1 MYTNNAR
8 NNNGL
13 IFMPIIVLILII
25 AMFVNIQNAYAESD
39 ILGIYNSLE
48 ESINIVNS
56 MEEEIIEPEV
66 IKDINAEESITQMNT
81 YISPV
86 AMQLSEDLEAK
97 RQEKIEERERLA
109 KLEAM
114 TVTSTQNIYYNEIN
128 VHTDLSVM
136 TTINADQMNEI
147 LDYWGKIRGGNM
159 PFAGK
164 GQMFIDAAKESGLD
178 PVYILAHAAFESGW
192 GTSYY
197 AKEHHNYFGIGA
209 FDRNPDNAINY
220 GHDGMSNGI
229 IKGAKW
235 IADNYYSV
243 GQTSLYGMRYSKS
256 GTHNYCSST
265 TWADNIASI
274 MRTSYKVIQS

>member
-1 MYTNNAR
+1 MYTNNVK
-8 NNNGL
+8 NNKKSSL
-13 IFMPIIVLILII
+13 SAIIIAFVLILAI
-25 AMFVNIQNAYAESD
+25 FLNNQNAYAESD
-39 ILGIYNSLE
+39 ILGFYNDLE
-48 ESINIVNS
+48 KSIDTVISKQEEQPKTEITLYNNTVYIPS
-56 MEEEIIEPEV
+56 ME
-66 IKDINAEESITQMNT
+66 QM
-81 YISPV
+81 I
-86 AMQLSEDLEAK
+86 AQEREAK
-97 RQEKIEERERLA
+97 IQKEIAEQERLEKIE
-109 KLEAM
+109 M
-114 TVTSTQNIYYNEIN
+114 TIARSTRNVQYNEIN
-128 VHTDLSVM
+128 TYTDLSIM
-136 TTINADQMNEI
+136 TTITVDEMNKI

-197 AKEHHNYFGIGA
+197 AKEYHNYFGIGA
-209 FDRNPDNAINY
+209 FDGNPDNAINY
-220 GHDGMSNGI
+220 GNDGMTNGI

-243 GQTSLYGMRYSKS
+243 GQTSLHTMRYSNS

-274 MRTSYKVIQS
+274 MSVSYKVIQS

>member
-1 MYTNNAR
+1 MYTNNVK
-8 NNNGL
+8 NNKKSSL
-13 IFMPIIVLILII
+13 SAIIIAFVLILAI
-25 AMFVNIQNAYAESD
+25 FLNNQNAYAESD
-39 ILGIYNSLE
+39 ILGFYNDLE
-48 ESINIVNS
+48 KSIDTVISKQEEQSKTEITLYNNTVYIPS
-56 MEEEIIEPEV
+56 ME
-66 IKDINAEESITQMNT
+66 QM
-81 YISPV
+81 I
-86 AMQLSEDLEAK
+86 AQEKEAK
-97 RQEKIEERERLA
+97 LQKEIAEQERLEKIE
-109 KLEAM
+109 M
-114 TVTSTQNIYYNEIN
+114 TIARSARNVQYNEIN
-128 VHTDLSVM
+128 TYTDLSIM
-136 TTINADQMNEI
+136 TTITVDEMNKI

-159 PFAGK
+159 PFVGK

-209 FDRNPDNAINY
+209 FDGNPDNAINY
-220 GHDGMSNGI
+220 SNDGMTNGI

-243 GQTSLYGMRYSKS
+243 GQTSLHTMRYSNS

-274 MRTSYKVIQS
+274 MSVSYKVIQS